1 MIRTSKHIASSAN
14 KNKIDL
20 LDTLYSD
27 YRELLQMYVQMIL
40 NRQLSQKSFLS
51 SKELPTVNAITHSQW
66 KQIAYKQATENVK
79 SLIKKTRDKTFKR
92 YKFIYAKCIKD
103 GVHSSFTN
111 KRFNELNINFIKRI
125 PTINIQNVSIPID
138 NRLFDIKEGKTF
150 DEFIRLKTPYFFDKK
165 KRAITINVP
174 LNHHRQSKQFKDSDW
189 TRKNTIQLKKIKDN
203 FYFNLFWEKEIEIKK
218 DNKNIIGIDVGFKKL
233 ISSSNGVHYGQELN
247 RVYDKISR
255 KKQGSKK
262 FKRALIERNELINF
276 YVKEFIELEQ
286 PDEVI
291 VESLKNVKHK
301 SSGKVYNKTMN
312 KLQRWSY
319 DRTFIKL
326 EQLSESKG
334 FTIKKVDPAYT
345 SQTCSKCGSVHK
357 ESRKGELY
365 ECVNCGMII
374 DADYNAALNI
384 LQRGV
389 YGLSS
394 TKAKFYNFL

>member
-1 MIRTSKHIASSAN
+1 MIRTSKHIASDAN
-14 KNKIDL
+14 QHKLDL

-27 YRELLQMYVQMIL
+27 YKDLLQSYVKMIL
-40 NRQLSQKSFLS
+40 NQQLPQKSFLS
-51 SKELPTVNAITHSQW
+51 SKDLPTVNSITHSQW
-66 KQIAYKQATENVK
+66 KQIAYKQATETVK
-79 SLIKKTRDKTFKR
+79 SLLKKTRDKTFKR
-92 YKFIYAKCIKD
+92 YKYIYAKCIKNE
-103 GVHSSFTN
+103 VHTNFTS

-138 NRLFDIKEGKTF
+138 NRLFDIKKGKTF
-150 DEFIRLKTPYFFDKK
+150 DEFIRLKTPYFLNNKK
-165 KRAITINVP
+165 KAITINIP
-174 LNHHRQSKQFKDSDW
+174 LKHHRQSNQFNHSDW
-189 TRKNTIQLKKIKDN
+189 TRKNTIQLKKVKNN
-203 FYFNLFWEKEIEIKK
+203 FFLNLFWEKEIAIKK

-233 ISSSNGVHYGQELN
+233 ISSSSGVHYGQELN

-255 KKQGSKK
+255 KQQGSKK

-276 YVKEFIELEQ
+276 YVKEFINQEQ
-286 PDEVI
+286 PDEVVI
-291 VESLKNVKHK
+291 ESLKNVKHK
-301 SSGKVYNKTMN
+301 SSGKVYKKTMN

-334 FTIKKVDPAYT
+334 FMIKKVDPAYT

-365 ECVNCGMII
+365 ECVNCGMKL

-389 YGLSS
+389 YGPSS
-394 TKAKFYNFL
+394 TKS

>member
-1 MIRTSKHIASSAN
+1 MIRTSKHIASAAN
-14 KNKIDL
+14 QNKLDL

-27 YRELLQMYVQMIL
+27 YKDLLQTYVKMIL
-40 NRQLSQKSFLS
+40 NEQLPQKSFLS
-51 SKELPTVNAITHSQW
+51 SKDLPTVNSISHSQW
-66 KQIAYKQATENVK
+66 KQIAYKQATETVK

-92 YKFIYAKCIKD
+92 YKYIYAKCIKNEI
-103 GVHSSFTN
+103 HTNFTS

-138 NRLFDIKEGKTF
+138 GRLFDIKEGKTF
-150 DEFIRLKTPYFFDKK
+150 DEFIRLKTPYFLNNK
-165 KRAITINVP
+165 KRAITINIP
-174 LNHHRQSKQFKDSDW
+174 LKHHRQSKQFKDSDW
-189 TRKNTIQLKKIKDN
+189 ARKNTIQLKKVKNN
-203 FYFNLFWEKEIEIKK
+203 FFLTLFWEKENETKK
-218 DNKNIIGIDVGFKKL
+218 DGKNIIGIDVGFKKL
-233 ISSSNGVHYGQELN
+233 ISSSSGVHYGQELN

-255 KKQGSKK
+255 KQQGSKK

-276 YVKEFIELEQ
+276 YVKEFISQEQ
-286 PDEVI
+286 PDEVVI
-291 VESLKNVKHK
+291 ESLKNVKHK
-301 SSGKVYNKTMN
+301 SSGKVYKKTMN
-312 KLQRWSY
+312 KLQHWSY
-319 DRTFIKL
+319 DRTFNKL

-365 ECVNCGMII
+365 EYINCGMKL

-389 YGLSS
+389 YGPSS
-394 TKAKFYNFL
+394 TKAQLL

>member
-1 MIRTSKHIASSAN
+1 MIRTSKHIASNAN
-14 KNKIDL
+14 QHKLDL

-27 YRELLQMYVQMIL
+27 YKDLLQSYVKMIL
-40 NRQLSQKSFLS
+40 NQQLPQKSFLS
-51 SKELPTVNAITHSQW
+51 SKDLPTVNSITHSQW
-66 KQIAYKQATENVK
+66 KQIAYKQATETVK
-79 SLIKKTRDKTFKR
+79 SLLKKTRDKTFKR
-92 YKFIYAKCIKD
+92 YKYIYAKCIKNE
-103 GVHSSFTN
+103 VHTNFTS

-138 NRLFDIKEGKTF
+138 NRLFDIKKGKTF
-150 DEFIRLKTPYFFDKK
+150 DEFIRLKTPYFLNNKK
-165 KRAITINVP
+165 KAITINIP
-174 LNHHRQSKQFKDSDW
+174 LKHHRQSNQFNHSDW
-189 TRKNTIQLKKIKDN
+189 TRKNTIQLKKVKNN
-203 FYFNLFWEKEIEIKK
+203 FFLNLFWEKEIAIKK

-233 ISSSNGVHYGQELN
+233 ISSSSGVHYGQELN

-255 KKQGSKK
+255 KQQGSKK

-276 YVKEFIELEQ
+276 YVKEFINQEQ
-286 PDEVI
+286 PDEVVI
-291 VESLKNVKHK
+291 ESLKNVKHK
-301 SSGKVYNKTMN
+301 SSGKVYKKTMN

-334 FTIKKVDPAYT
+334 FTIKKVDPVYT

-365 ECVNCGMII
+365 ECVNCGMKL

-389 YGLSS
+389 YGPSS
-394 TKAKFYNFL
+394 TKS

>member
-1 MIRTSKHIASSAN
+1 MIRTSKHIASNAN
-14 KNKIDL
+14 QHKLDL

-27 YRELLQMYVQMIL
+27 YKDLLQSYVKMIL
-40 NRQLSQKSFLS
+40 NEQLPQKSFLS
-51 SKELPTVNAITHSQW
+51 SKDLPTVNSITHSQW
-66 KQIAYKQATENVK
+66 KQVAYKQATETVK
-79 SLIKKTRDKTFKR
+79 SLVKKTRDKTFKK
-92 YKFIYAKCIKD
+92 YKYIYAKCIKNEI
-103 GVHSSFTN
+103 HTNFTS

-138 NRLFDIKEGKTF
+138 NRLFDIKEGNTF
-150 DEFIRLKTPYFFDKK
+150 DEFVRLKTPYFLNGK
-165 KRAITINVP
+165 KRAVTINIP
-174 LNHHRQSKQFKDSDW
+174 LKHHRQSRQFKDSNW
-189 TRKNTIQLKKIKDN
+189 TRKNTIQLKKIKDK
-203 FYFNLFWEKEIEIKK
+203 FYLNIFWEKEIETKK
-218 DNKNIIGIDVGFKKL
+218 DVKNIVGIDVGYKKL
-233 ISSSNGVHYGQELN
+233 ISSSSGAHYGQELN
-247 RVYDKISR
+247 KVYDKISR

-276 YVKEFIELEQ
+276 YVKEFISKEQ
-286 PDEVI
+286 PDEVVI
-291 VESLKNVKHK
+291 ESLKNVKHK
-301 SSGKVYNKTMN
+301 SSGKVYKKTMN

-319 DRTFIKL
+319 DRTFNKL

-365 ECVNCGMII
+365 ECVNCGMKL

-389 YGLSS
+389 YGPSS
-394 TKAKFYNFL
+394 TKAQIL

>member
-1 MIRTSKHIASSAN
+1 MIRTSKHIASNAN
-14 KNKIDL
+14 QHKLDL

-27 YRELLQMYVQMIL
+27 YKDLLQSYVKMIL
-40 NRQLSQKSFLS
+40 NEQLPQKSFLS
-51 SKELPTVNAITHSQW
+51 SKDLPVVNSITHSQW
-66 KQIAYKQATENVK
+66 KQIAYKQATELVK
-79 SLIKKTRDKTFKR
+79 SLLKKTRDKTFKR
-92 YKFIYAKCIKD
+92 YKYLYANCTKNNK
-103 GVHSSFTN
+103 HQSFTS

-138 NRLFDIKEGKTF
+138 NRLFDVKKGNSF
-150 DEFIRLKTPYFFDKK
+150 DEFIRLKTPYFLNNK
-165 KRAITINVP
+165 KRAVTINIP
-174 LNHHRQSKQFKDSDW
+174 LKCHRQSNKFLKNGW

-203 FYFNLFWEKEIEIKK
+203 FYLNLFWEQPDVIKK
-218 DNKNIIGIDVGFKKL
+218 ESNKVVGIDVGYKKL
-233 ISSSNGVHYGQELN
+233 ISSSSGVHYGQELN
-247 RVYDKISR
+247 KVYDKISR

-286 PDEVI
+286 PDEVVI
-291 VESLKNVKHK
+291 ENLKNVKHK
-301 SSGKVYNKTMN
+301 SSGKIYRKTMN

-319 DRTFIKL
+319 DRTFTKL
-326 EQLSESKG
+326 KQLSESKG
-334 FTIKKVDPAYT
+334 FTIKIVDPAYT
-345 SQTCSKCGSVHK
+345 SQTCSKCGSVHE

-389 YGLSS
+389 YGPSSKKTELS
-394 TKAKFYNFL
+394 T